1 MSIEQT
7 LERIATALEAI
18 AAKAEAPKAEAPKAE
33 APKAEAPK
41 TEAPKA
47 EAPKTERKR
56 TPVKQEEQMA
66 LEVEPPAAEPLDYD
80 ILKRTILEV
89 GGFSD
94 EGREYVMSLLK
105 GYGVK
110 NAQQVPPEAREE
122 MHNKLTE
129 KLTQLQNADEEF
141 V

>member
-1 MSIEQT
+1 MSIEQI

-33 APKAEAPK
+33 APKAEAL
-41 TEAPKA
+41 KA
-47 EAPKTERKR
+47 EAPAKPERKR
-56 TPVKQEEQMA
+56 TPAKQEEQAA
-66 LEVEPPAAEPLDYD
+66 LPLGEEAPAVEVLDYD

-105 GYGVK
+105 DYGVK

-122 MHNKLTE
+122 MHNKLIE